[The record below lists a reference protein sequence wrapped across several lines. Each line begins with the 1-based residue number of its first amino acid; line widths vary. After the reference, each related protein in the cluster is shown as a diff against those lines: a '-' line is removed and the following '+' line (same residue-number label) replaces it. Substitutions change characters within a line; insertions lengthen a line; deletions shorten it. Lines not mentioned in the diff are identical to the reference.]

1 MGFFGGPTKKR
12 STPRA
17 VLNKLN
23 RRIAKRQRA
32 DAKRKDKAK
41 TQAAIAAARKKLRG
55 Y

>member
-1 MGFFGGPTKKR
+1 MGIFGGPPKRR

-23 RRIAKRQRA
+23 RRIAKRQKA
-32 DAKRKDKAK
+32 EAKRRDKSK
-41 TQAAIAAARKKLRG
+41 VRSQIEAARKKLRG